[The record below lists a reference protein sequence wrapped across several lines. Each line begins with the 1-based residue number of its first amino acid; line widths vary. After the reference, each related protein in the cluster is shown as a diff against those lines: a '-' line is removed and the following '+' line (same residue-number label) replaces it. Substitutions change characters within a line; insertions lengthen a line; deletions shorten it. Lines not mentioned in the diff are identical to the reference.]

1 MFGAEQGL
9 WAYDGI
15 SSEQIAAWNPDWI
28 VTGSDP
34 GGVDELKRRLL
45 ADPGVATTKAARS
58 GHILILPRKVFLS
71 MSHNVIELIESL
83 ADALY
88 TEEA

>member
-15 SSEQIAAWNPDWI
+15 SSEQIAAWNPERW
-28 VTGSDP
+28 
-34 GGVDELKRRLL
+34 DELKRRLL

>member
-1 MFGAEQGL
+1 MGRARSLRFERVPSRPRILG
-9 WAYDGI
+9 YDRSL
-15 SSEQIAAWNPDWI
+15 SS
-28 VTGSDP
+28 
-34 GGVDELKRRLL
+34 KRRLL